1 MNVSPREMSQLA
13 LDRIVLGEI
22 ARHGIGPHRIQIE
35 ITEEIALDT
44 FAASARLHA
53 LADAG
58 VAIVVDDFG
67 VGYSSLA
74 SLRSK
79 YVRQVKI
86 DRSFILGL
94 AASPGNRVLVES
106 VIRLG
111 HSLRIDVVAEGVE
124 TVEELE
130 ALNALGCPLMQ
141 GYHLARPGPLDV
153 IVPWARRLPG

>member
-1 MNVSPREMSQLA
+1 
-13 LDRIVLGEI
+13 
-22 ARHGIGPHRIQIE
+22 
-35 ITEEIALDT
+35 
-44 FAASARLHA
+44 
-53 LADAG
+53 

-124 TVEELE
+124 TGEELE

-141 GYHLARPGPLDV
+141 GYHLARPMPLDKV
-153 IVPWARRLPG
+153 LPWAQRLPG